1 MDKEFLKKLSQ
12 NPKFIPGIYNYC
24 DRWCERCPFTSR
36 CMNYAI
42 GQEQFGDLE
51 SLDINN
57 KEFWLKLSETLK
69 AAIDLLKDL
78 LEEQGISIDDV
89 NIETTLNEEKQNIEH
104 ASDHECARDAKAYS
118 EMVENWMTNAE
129 SIFEKKA
136 DELELS
142 LKLEIPEFDVQLK
155 AESIRDAVEV
165 IRWYQYFIYVK
176 ILRALS
182 DEMADFEEELKDYPK
197 DSDGSAKVAL
207 IAIDRS
213 LAAWL
218 NLYNNFPDKE
228 DEILEFLIHLDRLRK
243 KVEKTFPAARAF
255 VRPGFEEFDLNKSFK
270 SR

>member
-1 MDKEFLKKLSQ
+1 MDKELLKKLSI
-12 NPKFIPGIYNYC
+12 NPKFIPSIYNYC

-42 GQEQFGDLE
+42 GQEQYCDLE
-51 SLDINN
+51 SLDVSN
-57 KEFWLKLSETLK
+57 KEFWLKLSETLIG
-69 AAIDLLKDL
+69 ALDLLKDM
-78 LEEQGISIDDV
+78 LEERGISIDEA
-89 NIETTLNEEKQNIEH
+89 NIETTMNEEKQNIQL
-104 ASDHECARDAKAYS
+104 AADHECARDAKAYYV
-118 EMVENWMTNAE
+118 MVEKWLKNAKV
-129 SIFEKKA
+129 IFDKKA
-136 DELELS
+136 DELELG
-142 LKLEIPEFDVQLK
+142 LKLEIVEFDVQRT

-165 IRWYQYFIYVK
+165 ISWYQHFIYVK

-182 DEMADFEEELKDYPK
+182 DKMTDFEELLKDYPK

-218 NLYNNFPDKE
+218 KLYNNFQARE

-255 VRPGFEEFDLNKSFK
+255 IRPGFEEFDLNKSTF
-270 SR
+270 